1 MKKYNKVIAAAMMI
15 MAITVSTPAMANSKK
30 DIRPE
35 HRREMRIH
43 PVRHHHHYAGY
54 APVHRHHWH
63 AADIHTTAFRVPPHA
78 AHHRH
83 IVGIVSNMRGVRAVD
98 YNPRTH
104 MMTVVYNACITS
116 PRHIAAVI
124 R

>member
-1 MKKYNKVIAAAMMI
+1 MMI

-35 HRREMRIH
+35 HRREMRAPH
-43 PVRHHHHYAGY
+43 APHHHYAGY

-78 AHHRH
+78 ARHRH

-104 MMTVVYNACITS
+104 MMTVVYNARITS

>member
-1 MKKYNKVIAAAMMI
+1 MKKFNKVIAAAMMLV
-15 MAITVSTPAMANSKK
+15 AITTSMPAMANNKK

-35 HRREMRIH
+35 YRNEMRADNGR
-43 PVRHHHHYAGY
+43 RHHYDRHAVGHH
-54 APVHRHHWH
+54 RNWH
-63 AADIHTTAFRVPPHA
+63 AADIHTTVFRVSPHA
-78 AHHRH
+78 AHQRH
-83 IVGIVSNMRGVRAVD
+83 IVSIVSNMRGVRAVD

-104 MMTVVYNACITS
+104 QMTVVYNARITS

>member
-30 DIRPE
+30 EIRPE
-35 HRREMRIH
+35 HRTEMRIH
-43 PVRHHHHYAGY
+43 HGRHHHYDRH
-54 APVHRHHWH
+54 APMPRHHWH
-63 AADIHTTAFRVPPHA
+63 AADIHTAAFRLHPHA

-83 IVGIVSNMRGVRAVD
+83 VIGIVSNMRGVRAVD

-104 MMTVVYNACITS
+104 MMTVVYNARITS
-116 PRHIAAVI
+116 PRHIEAVI